1 MNLGE
6 RITELRKLK
15 KMTQKELAEM
25 LNVSDKVISKWET
38 GKSLPDVEIML
49 KLSEALGTSIS
60 ELYECVEKTS
70 VKQPEEYN
78 EERIWHYKKYS
89 IISSSLVVLP
99 AILLLFFIL
108 FFDGAF
114 LPYVIQRITLLIF
127 TVICIVL
134 YVLGLLFQ
142 VTQFVRLYS
151 YSKNKYYKA
160 EYIRVLKKYGT
171 VFLLCLFLP
180 IIIFIFVVIILN
192 SLY

>member
-1 MNLGE
+1 MIGN
-6 RITELRKLK
+6 RIAQLRKLK
-15 KMTQKELAEM
+15 NLTQKELAEM
-25 LNVSDKVISKWET
+25 LNVSDKVVSKWET
-38 GKSLPDVEIML
+38 EKSLPDVETML
-49 KLSEALGTSIS
+49 KLSKVLDISIS
-60 ELYECVEKTS
+60 ELYDCVGNTNTKKMED
-70 VKQPEEYN
+70 YN

-114 LPYVIQRITLLIF
+114 LPYVIQSITLLIF

-151 YSKNKYYKA
+151 YSKDKYYKA
-160 EYIRVLKKYGT
+160 EYIRVLKKYGII
-171 VFLLCLFLP
+171 FLLCLLLP
-180 IIIFIFVVIILN
+180 ILIFFSIVIIL
-192 SLY
+192 SLLY